1 VSWSAF
7 ARPASKS
14 WKSARVSD
22 VDVARGFPARLSTR
36 LSFLVAGLVM
46 ASWAPQVPYAKAR
59 LGLNESAFGLLLLCL
74 GIGSVLA
81 MQVTGAVVARVG
93 SRPIVLISGVGLCLT
108 LPWLAYAGSTTSLA
122 ACLLLFG
129 ASIGSIDVAMNVHAV
144 EVERAAA
151 EPLMSGFHGMYSLG
165 GLVGAA
171 GGTALLSSG
180 LRPVTAAGVAA
191 FAAAVLLL
199 MAAPGLLRS
208 KSAQGTPLIAIPRGI
223 VILIGALAF
232 VAFLTEGAIL
242 DWSALLLTGS
252 FGVPAAQAG
261 IGYALF
267 SVAMAFGR
275 LTGDRIVKRLGQQRT
290 LLYGGLVVTAGFVLL
305 LSLPSAWVASG
316 GFLLIGLGAANLV
329 PILFSTAGRQS
340 AMSPALAIASM
351 TTLGYAGILI
361 GPAAIGF
368 IASVSSLRA
377 AFVVLAL
384 IMLGF
389 PVFRGRIPTAL

>member
-1 VSWSAF
+1 MN
-7 ARPASKS
+7 
-14 WKSARVSD
+14 D
-22 VDVARGFPARLSTR
+22 VDVARGPPARLATR

-59 LGLNESAFGLLLLCL
+59 LGLNEGAFGLLLLCL

-81 MQVTGAVVARVG
+81 MQVTGAVVARIG
-93 SRPIVLISGVGLCLT
+93 CRPIVLISGVGLCVT
-108 LPWLAYAGSTTSLA
+108 LPWLAYAGTTPSLA
-122 ACLLLFG
+122 LCLLLFG

-144 EVERAAA
+144 EVEQAAA

-191 FAAAVLLL
+191 FAAAVLLA

-275 LTGDRIVKRLGQQRT
+275 LTGDRTVKRLGQQRA

-316 GFLLIGLGAANLV
+316 GFVLIGLGAANLV
-329 PILFSTAGRQS
+329 PILFSTAGRQN

-351 TTLGYAGILI
+351 STLGYAGILI

-389 PVFRGRIPTAL
+389 PLLRGRIPTAL

>member
-1 VSWSAF
+1 M
-7 ARPASKS
+7 
-14 WKSARVSD
+14 SD
-22 VDVARGFPARLSTR
+22 VDVARGFAARLSTR

-81 MQVTGAVVARVG
+81 MQVTGGVVARVG
-93 SRPIVLISGVGLCLT
+93 TRPVVLISGVGLCLT
-108 LPWLAYAGSTTSLA
+108 LPWLAYAGTTPSLA
-122 ACLLLFG
+122 LCLLLFG

-144 EVERAAA
+144 EVEQAAA

-165 GLVGAA
+165 GLIGAA

-191 FAAAVLLL
+191 FAAAVLLV

-208 KSAQGTPLIAIPRGI
+208 KSVQGTPLIAIPRGI

-252 FGVPAAQAG
+252 FGVPEAQAG

-267 SVAMAFGR
+267 SIAMAFGR
-275 LTGDRIVKRLGQQRT
+275 LTGDRVVKRLGQRRT
-290 LLYGGLVVTAGFVLL
+290 LLYGGLVVTAGFAVLL
-305 LSLPSAWVASG
+305 LLPSAWVASG

-329 PILFSTAGRQS
+329 PILFSTAGRQN

-368 IASVSSLRA
+368 IASATSLRA
-377 AFVVLAL
+377 AFAMLAL